1 MNIRKL
7 KGAFVLTMGGL
18 TGIAVTACRWQWR
31 RHDESKLRWDT
42 INSEIKN
49 FKPNPLTDTLDPYR
63 LTAVTGKILK
73 DKLALVMR
81 VKDGRMGYM
90 VVVPV
95 EFSGV
100 TSTDK
105 KGVLVNLGWVPE
117 DMVSQLDMRKI
128 LRTETDIGS
137 SVAHQRNLW
146 PCEEG

>member
-1 MNIRKL
+1 MNINKL

-31 RHDESKLRWDT
+31 RHHESTVRWDT

-49 FKPNPLTDTLDPYR
+49 FRPNSLTDTLEPYR
-63 LTAVTGKILK
+63 LTSITGKILS
-73 DKLALVMR
+73 DKVALVMR

-128 LRTETDIGS
+128 LKTETDIGN
-137 SVAHQRNLW
+137 ALLNQRNLR
-146 PCEEG
+146 PCQEG